1 MSPVRGFLED
11 SFMIDPFMVGAAGVW
26 TKQVRASDSNSFG
39 FLQNQFLTDPF
50 LTETTS
56 QWTKR
61 EKEVETL

>member
-1 MSPVRGFLED
+1 MAVRGFLED
-11 SFMIDPFMVGAAGVW
+11 NFLIDQFMVGATGVW
-26 TKQVRASDSNSFG
+26 TKQARASDNNSFG
-39 FLQNQFLTDPF
+39 FLQNQFLIDPF